1 MKKNELNLSLID
13 CYSYS
18 WLHSQEGILKRFC
31 IVRTFVL
38 GELQNIKKRTIFLVW
53 NADQGLN
60 VYQTHKM
67 LPLAPKVEISLPE
80 AETSMSIIVFTSYRI
95 QTLFCQIGF
104 LHIFFCNLLFT
115 TDMTALKWNCTFLK
129 WVILHILPINLNWK
143 SFWDTTISQYSAKAN
158 SSNGITERNS
168 HRRLQQKPD
177 FLPVT
182 VELQDMWVTSI

>member
-1 MKKNELNLSLID
+1 MDWIWTLLTAAVILD
-13 CYSYS
+13 Y
-18 WLHSQEGILKRFC
+18 ILKKEFQTFFYC
-31 IVRTFVL
+31 KNVRSWRVAKY
-38 GELQNIKKRTIFLVW
+38 QNRAVFLVW
-53 NADQGLN
+53 SVDQGLN

-67 LPLAPKVEISLPE
+67 LALAPMVEISLPE
-80 AETSMSIIVFTSYRI
+80 AETSTGMSIVVFTSYRI

-104 LHIFFCNLLFT
+104 LHIFFFNLLFT
-115 TDMTALKWNCTFLK
+115 TDIIAVKWNCTFLK
-129 WVILHILPINLNWK
+129 WVILHLLPINLNWK